1 MCVCV
6 RACVR
11 VSVLCT
17 LPTDIVEYLLDKTQ
31 SSGAGGEGGGAKEGG
46 GAGGESKVELGNSEG
61 RTLLHIAALTDN
73 RPLVTYLLDKHHASK
88 ASVWTHK
95 VCRITLRSQRVP
107 RVAASAVN
115 EL

>member
-1 MCVCV
+1 
-6 RACVR
+6 
-11 VSVLCT
+11 
-17 LPTDIVEYLLDKTQ
+17 VEYLLDKTQ